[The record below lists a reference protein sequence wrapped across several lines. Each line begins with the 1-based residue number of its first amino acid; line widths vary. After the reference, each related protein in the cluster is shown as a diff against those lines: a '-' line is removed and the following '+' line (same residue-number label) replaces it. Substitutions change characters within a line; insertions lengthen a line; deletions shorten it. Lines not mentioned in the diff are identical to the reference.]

1 MYDLELLRKF
11 CIVAKCKSFTKASKE
26 LYISQPALSKSIKVL
41 EEQMGVLL
49 FERDKK
55 SVQLTKD
62 GKVLYDVVSDK
73 IEYVCNIDSIIE
85 SFKQGPQSTLAI
97 GANSTITHKIL
108 IPALKQFSSNY
119 PNINLIIKNKV
130 TSELIRLLKEKK
142 LDLIVVNLPIKN
154 VEEFDVIELKSVQD
168 VFFAS
173 DKYNYL
179 KDRKINI
186 KQLETLPIIINARG
200 SVVRE
205 HFEKYCSKNN
215 VMISPHIETVRNSL
229 ITDFSELGLGIGF
242 ATYEFIKERIEKNNL
257 FILDIIPKV
266 PSRSIG
272 ILTRKEPKTEV
283 VKNLINNLY
292 NI

>member
-55 SVQLTKD
+55 SVQLTKN
-62 GKVLYDVVSDK
+62 GKVLYDVVNDK

-85 SFKQGPQSTLAI
+85 SFKQGPKSTLSI
-97 GANSTITHKIL
+97 GANSTITHNIL
-108 IPALKQFSSNY
+108 ISSLKQFSSNY
-119 PNINLIIKNKV
+119 PNINLVIRNKV
-130 TSELIRLLKEKK
+130 TSELIQQLRKKE
-142 LDLIVVNLPIKN
+142 LDLIVVNLPIEN
-154 VEEFDVIELKSVQD
+154 MDEFEVVELKCVQD
-168 VFFAS
+168 VFFAN

-179 KDRKINI
+179 KDRKVNI
-186 KQLETLPIIINARG
+186 KELETLPIIINARG

-205 HFEKYCSKNN
+205 HFEKYCAKNN
-215 VMISPHIETVRNSL
+215 IVISPHIETVRNSL
-229 ITDFSELGLGIGF
+229 ITDFSTLGLGIGF
-242 ATYEFIKERIEKNNL
+242 ATYEFIKEKIEKNNL
-257 FILDIIPKV
+257 FIIDIIPKI

-272 ILTRKEPKTEV
+272 ILTRKEPKTEI
-283 VKNLINNLY
+283 VKSLIKKLY
-292 NI
+292 NT